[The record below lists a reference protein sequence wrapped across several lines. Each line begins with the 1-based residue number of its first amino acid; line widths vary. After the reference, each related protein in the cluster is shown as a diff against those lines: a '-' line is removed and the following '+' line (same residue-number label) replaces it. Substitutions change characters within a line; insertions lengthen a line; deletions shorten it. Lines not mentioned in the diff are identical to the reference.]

1 MLINTIFFLTLIPFE
16 IILMKWLVKEVIKE
30 FKKMED

>member
-1 MLINTIFFLTLIPFE
+1 MLINAIFFITLIPFE
-16 IILMKWLVKEVIKE
+16 FVIMNWLIKEVIKE

>member
-1 MLINTIFFLTLIPFE
+1 MLVNAIFFITLIPFE
-16 IILMKWLVKEVIKE
+16 FVIMKCLIKKLIKE